1 MTDSITRR
9 TILSGVGAA
18 AFSLGAGRAFAAPAA
33 AETIP
38 DFAPEIFGRL
48 ATPRPLPTAFIQDEQ
63 GRDIPLSH
71 WQGAPFILHFWATW
85 CPPCIAEL
93 PSVDAVARAFGS
105 SSPVIVPVA
114 VRGSTVAK
122 VRSFYG
128 THGITSL
135 PVYVDPVSA
144 LLIET
149 ADPDA
154 LTQASKQTDPEWSKH
169 PVSRQGIPRTIIVD
183 ASGRIVAENLGE
195 MRWEPNSVRRTV
207 EQLTRS

>member
-1 MTDSITRR
+1 MEHTIKRR

-18 AFSLGAGRAFAAPAA
+18 AFSLGARRALAAPADS
-33 AETIP
+33 EKIP
-38 DFAPEIFGRL
+38 GFTPEVFGRL

-71 WQGAPFILHFWATW
+71 WLGAPFILHFWATW

-93 PSVDAVARAFGS
+93 PGVDAVARAFGA

-114 VRGSTVAK
+114 VRGSTAVK
-122 VRSFYG
+122 VRGFYG
-128 THGITSL
+128 KHGITSL

-149 ADPDA
+149 ADQDA
-154 LTQASKQTDPEWSKH
+154 LTQASKQSDPDWSKH
-169 PVSRQGIPRTIIVD
+169 PVSRQGIPRTIVVD

-195 MRWEPNSVRRTV
+195 MRWDPDSVRRTV
-207 EQLTRS
+207 AQLTRS

>member
-1 MTDSITRR
+1 MARVMKRR
-9 TILSGVGAA
+9 TVLSGVGAA
-18 AFSLGAGRAFAAPAA
+18 TFSFGAMRAWAAPASD
-33 AETIP
+33 ETIP
-38 DFAPEIFGRL
+38 GFAPEVFGRL
-48 ATPRPLPTAFIQDEQ
+48 TTPRPLPTASIQDEQ

-71 WQGAPFILHFWATW
+71 WQGAPFILHIWATW

-93 PSVDAVARAFGS
+93 PSVDAVARAFGA

-128 THGITSL
+128 KHGITSL

-149 ADPDA
+149 ADQDA
-154 LTQASKQTDPEWSKH
+154 LTQASKQSDPDWSKH

-195 MRWEPNSVRRTV
+195 MRWDPDSVRRTV
-207 EQLTRS
+207 AQLTHS